1 MRIRRL
7 EAFTARLPLSP
18 GFSHF
23 TGRVTALEEVFVR
36 LTADDGQAGWG
47 EVRGNMSYFSG
58 ESPASIVAAL
68 RDYLAPLVVGC
79 PLRERGAAIAQFDR
93 ALAGNAAA
101 KAVLDIALHD
111 LAARAAG
118 VPLYRWLGGRRAD
131 RVAGSECLF
140 YGPADEAAAQA
151 QAYVAQG
158 FRILKVRVGLE
169 PFALDVARVRAVR
182 GAVGDAIAL
191 AVDANQ
197 AWTVK
202 QAIGRIHALERFG
215 LDAVEQP
222 VAARDLTGMAEVA
235 RAVDTPLMADESLY
249 SLEDAMTLVRLG
261 AVGYFHVKLV
271 KAGGLHRARQL
282 IALTEAA
289 RLGYVLGQMNEGMLA
304 TVAAAHLALASAPKY
319 TELYGTDGIVADPTP
334 GHVYESGALVVP
346 EGPGLGVAPDERR
359 LEPAFARTA

>member
-7 EAFTARLPLSP
+7 EVFTARLPLEP

-36 LTADDGQAGWG
+36 LTADDGLVGWG

-68 RDYLAPLVVGC
+68 RDYLAPLVLGR
-79 PLRERGAAIAQFDR
+79 PLRERGMAIARFDR

-101 KAVLDIALHD
+101 KAALDIALHD
-111 LAARAAG
+111 LAARTAG
-118 VPLYRWLGGRRAD
+118 IPLYRWLGGRRAE

-182 GAVGDAIAL
+182 QAVGDGVSL

-202 QAIGRIHALERFG
+202 QAIGRIHALEPFG
-215 LDAVEQP
+215 LDCVEQP
-222 VAARDLTGMAEVA
+222 VAARDLHGMAAVA

-249 SLEDAMTLVRLG
+249 SLEDAMTLVRLD

-271 KAGGLHRARQL
+271 KAGGFHRARQL
-282 IALTEAA
+282 IALAEAA

-304 TVAAAHLALASAPKY
+304 TAAAAHLALASAPKY

-334 GHVYESGALVVP
+334 GHVYEAGALVVP
-346 EGPGLGVAPDERR
+346 EGPGLGVVPDERR
-359 LEPAFARTA
+359 LEPAFERAA

>member
-1 MRIRRL
+1 VRIRRL
-7 EAFTARLPLSP
+7 EVFTARLPLEP

-36 LTADDGQAGWG
+36 LTAEDGLVGWG

-58 ESPASIVAAL
+58 ESPAGIVAAL
-68 RDYLAPLVVGC
+68 RDHLAPLVLGR
-79 PLRERGAAIAQFDR
+79 PLRERGMAIAQFDR

-111 LAARAAG
+111 LAARRAG
-118 VPLYRWLGGRRAD
+118 IPLYRWLGGGRAE

-151 QAYVAQG
+151 KAYVAQG

-182 GAVGDAIAL
+182 QAVGDGVSL

-202 QAIGRIHALERFG
+202 QAIGRIHALEPFG
-215 LDAVEQP
+215 LDSVEQP
-222 VAARDLTGMAEVA
+222 VAARDLDGMAAVA

-249 SLEDAMTLVRLG
+249 SLEDAMTLVRLD

-271 KAGGLHRARQL
+271 KAGGFHRARQL
-282 IALTEAA
+282 IALAEAA
-289 RLGYVLGQMNEGMLA
+289 GLGYVLGQMNEGMLA
-304 TVAAAHLALASAPKY
+304 TAAAAHLALASAPKY
-319 TELYGTDGIVADPTP
+319 TELCGTDGIVADPTP
-334 GHVYESGALVVP
+334 GHVYEAGALVVP
-346 EGPGLGVAPDERR
+346 EGPGLGVVPDERQ
-359 LEPAFARTA
+359 LEPAFERAA

>member
-68 RDYLAPLVVGC
+68 RDYLAPLVVGL
-79 PLRERGAAIAQFDR
+79 PLRERGAVIAQFDR

-169 PFALDVARVRAVR
+169 PFALDIARVRAVR
-182 GAVGDAIAL
+182 EAVGDAIAL

-282 IALTEAA
+282 IALAEAA

-346 EGPGLGVAPDERR
+346 EGPGLGVVPDERR

>member
-7 EAFTARLPLSP
+7 EVFTARLPLEP

-36 LTADDGQAGWG
+36 LTADGGLVGWG

-68 RDYLAPLVVGC
+68 RDHLAPLVLGR
-79 PLRERGAAIAQFDR
+79 PLRERGMAIARFDR

-101 KAVLDIALHD
+101 KAALDIALHD
-111 LAARAAG
+111 LAARTAG
-118 VPLYRWLGGRRAD
+118 IPLYRWLGGGRAA

-140 YGPADEAAAQA
+140 YGPADEAAARA

-182 GAVGDAIAL
+182 QAVGDGVSL

-202 QAIGRIHALERFG
+202 QAIGRIHALEPFE
-215 LDAVEQP
+215 LDCVEQP
-222 VAARDLTGMAEVA
+222 VAARDLHGMAAVA

-249 SLEDAMTLVRLG
+249 SLEDAMTLVRLD

-271 KAGGLHRARQL
+271 KAGGFHRARQL
-282 IALTEAA
+282 IALAEAA

-304 TVAAAHLALASAPKY
+304 TAAAAHLALASAPKY

-334 GHVYESGALVVP
+334 GHVYEAGALVVP
-346 EGPGLGVAPDERR
+346 EGPGLGVVPDERR
-359 LEPAFARTA
+359 LEPAFERAA